1 MDLITPDSGLLF
13 WMVVIF
19 GLLFFIL
26 AKFGFPIITKAV
38 EKRDEAI
45 AKSLRD
51 AREVEVKMSKMVKEH
66 ERMIEETRKEQALIM
81 KEATEAR
88 TTMISKAK
96 EEAREEADKI
106 LSEARERIAEEK
118 ESAMRD
124 IRREVALLSVS
135 VAEKILR
142 KELSDEE
149 GESAFLSKM
158 VDEAMKIDNNIS

>member
-1 MDLITPDSGLLF
+1 
-13 WMVVIF
+13 
-19 GLLFFIL
+19 
-26 AKFGFPIITKAV
+26 
-38 EKRDEAI
+38 
-45 AKSLRD
+45 
-51 AREVEVKMSKMVKEH
+51 
-66 ERMIEETRKEQALIM
+66 
-81 KEATEAR
+81 
-88 TTMISKAK
+88 MISKAK